1 MEILLTFY
9 LSGINKS
16 MPTYTLY
23 DSKQDMTY
31 QTIMPYNEMKAL
43 IKNNPHIS
51 HIMQPPNFADPTRL
65 DATRGKPDEA
75 FRDRLK
81 EIKTAHSG
89 GLTKST
95 VNTW

>member
-1 MEILLTFY
+1 
-9 LSGINKS
+9 
-16 MPTYTLY
+16 MPTYTFY
-23 DSKQDMTY
+23 DSKQDMTF
-31 QTIMPYNEMKAL
+31 QTIMSYDEMKAYV
-43 IKNNPHIS
+43 KNNSHIS

-65 DATRGKPDEA
+65 DAARGKPDAA

-95 VNTW
+95 INTW